1 MVFVFERQG
10 CGWGRQTERQ
20 RDRGEREDSMMIVR
34 AHVCVRKK
42 AIICCSFS
50 CVFPSECSN
59 RTLAS
64 FNLKEGSKMIKRDR
78 LAYANETRPAHATSI
93 KATPYRC
100 LECNIFFNSPQALGG
115 HKVPF
120 PPFKYFRLYARVFF
134 KLKQS
139 ITHSLP
145 SPRTFL

>member
-93 KATPYRC
+93 NATPYRC
-100 LECNIFFNSPQALGG
+100 LECNIYFNSPQALGG

-120 PPFKYFRLYARVFF
+120 PSFKYFRLYARGSF

-139 ITHSLP
+139 ITIYIP
-145 SPRTFL
+145 SPRTLL